1 MSKIYEALQKAQEER
16 EGIIGE
22 PGVPSERPPRRSWW
36 RSGKSG
42 KTNGNGYRTNGSL
55 HIDFDLAP
63 QVEEAY
69 QRLGTNLLMPSSS
82 GDPGL
87 LRDLMVV
94 ASEHQE
100 GATTT
105 AALFASTL
113 AKRKKLDVLL
123 IEANFRSP
131 ALEQVFPIRRNGG
144 FAELIDGRQDI
155 DQVVQETPQPNLF
168 VVTSGHYETSP
179 AHVLESPRLSEVLA
193 QLHERFQ
200 FVVFDSAPVNT
211 YTDASILGPRLDA
224 AVVVIE
230 ADRTRV
236 DEVQRAKRQLE
247 RSGAKLL
254 GVLLNRR
261 KNYLPAFLDGLL

>member
-16 EGIIGE
+16 EG
-22 PGVPSERPPRRSWW
+22 VPPLEMERPRLRWF
-36 RSGKSG
+36 RSGKSRAA
-42 KTNGNGYRTNGSL
+42 GNGHRVHSNGSL
-55 HIDFDLAP
+55 RIDFDLAP
-63 QVEEAY
+63 DVEEAY
-69 QRLGTNLLMPSSS
+69 QRLGTNLLTPSQ
-82 GDPGL
+82 DPGV

-94 ASEHQE
+94 ASVHGE

-105 AALFASTL
+105 AALYASTL

-123 IEANFRSP
+123 IEANFRTP

-144 FAELIDGRQDI
+144 FAELIAGSQGLDT
-155 DQVVQETPQPNLF
+155 VVQATPQQNLF
-168 VVTSGHYETSP
+168 VITSGHYETSP
-179 AHVLESPRLSEVLA
+179 SHVLEAPRMSEVMA

-200 FVVFDSAPVNT
+200 FVVFDSAPVNV
-211 YTDASILGPRLDA
+211 YTDAQILGARVDA
-224 AVVVIE
+224 TVFVIE

-247 RSGAKLL
+247 RAGAKML

-261 KNYLPAFLDGLL
+261 KNYMPRFLEGMI